1 MAKIK
6 VGGILGI
13 ASFLIDQITKWV
25 VVDQLPPYKSV
36 SVLGSVVRF
45 THIKNPMAAWG
56 IPIGGTL
63 SLVLLP
69 VAIFVVIL
77 IYRFKARTPAE
88 RVALALVIGGA
99 AGNLVDRIRWGSVID
114 FIDIGVSSLR
124 WPVFNLADA
133 WVTIGIIL
141 IFYTTL
147 KKRK

>member
-114 FIDIGVSSLR
+114 FIDIGVGSLR